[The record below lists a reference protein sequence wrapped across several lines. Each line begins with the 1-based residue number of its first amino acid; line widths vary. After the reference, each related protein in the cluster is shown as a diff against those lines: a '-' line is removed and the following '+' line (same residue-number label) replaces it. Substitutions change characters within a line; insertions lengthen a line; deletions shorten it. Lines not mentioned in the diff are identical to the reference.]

1 MVRIVGAASGW
12 TLKRAAGD
20 MAEFEWDEAKRL
32 LVLRRR
38 NLDFGAVEMM
48 FDGRT
53 LLTRTSNRGIEERW
67 ISVGDL
73 DGRLV
78 AIVWTKRGESIRIIT
93 MRSARDEEK
102 RQYRQ
107 LHV

>member
-1 MVRIVGAASGW
+1 MR
-12 TLKRAAGD
+12 
-20 MAEFEWDEAKRL
+20 
-32 LVLRRR
+32 VLAQRD
-38 NLDFGAVEMM
+38 LDFGAGQWI
-48 FDGRT
+48 FDGRP
-53 LLTRTSNRGIEERW
+53 LLTITSNRGIEARW

>member
-1 MVRIVGAASGW
+1 
-12 TLKRAAGD
+12 
-20 MAEFEWDEAKRL
+20 MAECEWDEAKRL

-38 NLDFGAVEMM
+38 ELDFRDGQKM
-48 FDGRT
+48 FDGRA
-53 LLTRTSNRGIEERW
+53 LLTVTSNRGIEARW